1 MQYTLRSVSLASEIF
16 KHLSFVLIMALVHI
30 RVSDKF
36 SRVMSLVALIS
47 AVAVQSEGVS
57 FIKHIAAAQP
67 PGASI

>member
-1 MQYTLRSVSLASEIF
+1 
-16 KHLSFVLIMALVHI
+16 MALVHI